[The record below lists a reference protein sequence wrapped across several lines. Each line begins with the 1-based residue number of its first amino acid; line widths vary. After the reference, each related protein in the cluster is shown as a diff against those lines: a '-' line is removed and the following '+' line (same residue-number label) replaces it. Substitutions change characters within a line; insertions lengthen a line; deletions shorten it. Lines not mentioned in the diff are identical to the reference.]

1 MPLETIGRYG
11 RREFL
16 ATASTTLFA
25 AGVSPLSNP
34 GGPSSRYPFLS
45 RDGARL
51 LLSWLDDDGNGVRS
65 FQFAINENGT
75 WTKPRAITSGRRLM
89 LNWADSPSVTF
100 LPDGRLA
107 AHWLE
112 RHDSAGAYGI
122 RIAFARDP
130 EAGWTTAFASTR
142 PTADGYEG
150 FVSLGASGRE
160 VHASFLDH
168 SKPVTALRVARFG
181 SDGRFLDDRVLDDD
195 VCSCCQ
201 TAIAT
206 AGGAPLIAYRGHT
219 QDEIRDIRLVRL
231 KEESGSRPRVVS
243 RDNWRINACPVNGP
257 SLVADG
263 QRAAVAWYTSATS
276 PKVWLVY
283 SDDNGAAFGVPILI
297 DDGRP
302 IGRPSLALL
311 PDRRSMKTAVIW
323 LEQAEVGARLRLR
336 VVSPT
341 TGPSEP
347 ITIATV
353 SAGRSVG
360 FPRVVT
366 ANDSLVIAWTSDVGV
381 TTSTVP
387 FAQLPA
393 PPVR

>member
-1 MPLETIGRYG
+1 MPLDTIRRYG

-16 ATASTTLFA
+16 AIGSTTLVA

-34 GGPSSRYPFLS
+34 AGPSSRYPFLS
-45 RDGARL
+45 RTDGRL
-51 LLSWLDDDGNGVRS
+51 LLSWLDDDGNGMRT
-65 FQFAINENGT
+65 FRFAIHENGT
-75 WTKPRAITSGRRLM
+75 WTKPKAIATGRRLM
-89 LNWADSPSVTF
+89 LNWADSPSMTF
-100 LPDGRLA
+100 LPDGGLA

-130 EAGWTTAFASTR
+130 EASWITVFASTR
-142 PTADGYEG
+142 PTTEGYEG

-160 VHASFLDH
+160 VYASFLDH
-168 SKPVTALRVARFG
+168 SKPVTVLRVARFR
-181 SDGRFLDDRVLDDD
+181 SDGRFLDDRVLDGD

-206 AGGAPLIAYRGHT
+206 AGGAPIVAFRGHT
-219 QDEIRDIRLVRL
+219 QDEVRDIRSVTLR
-231 KEESGSRPRVVS
+231 EGRGSRPRLVS

-276 PKVWLVY
+276 PRVWLAF
-283 SDDNGAAFGVPILI
+283 SDDASGAYGAPIRI
-297 DDGRP
+297 DDGRA

-311 PDRRSMKTAVIW
+311 PDSRAMRTAVIW
-323 LEQAEVGARLRLR
+323 LEQAEVGALLRLR

-341 TGPSEP
+341 AGASEP
-347 ITIATV
+347 ITVAAV
-353 SAGRSVG
+353 PAGRSVG
-360 FPRVVT
+360 FPRVV
-366 ANDSLVIAWTSDVGV
+366 AASDRLVIAWTSDVGV

-387 FAQLPA
+387 FALLPV
-393 PPVR
+393 PVR

>member
-1 MPLETIGRYG
+1 MPLDTIRRYG

-16 ATASTTLFA
+16 ATGSTALFA

-34 GGPSSRYPFLS
+34 SGPSSRYPFLS
-45 RDGARL
+45 RAGGRL
-51 LLSWLDDDGNGVRS
+51 LLSWLDDDGNGMRS
-65 FQFAINENGT
+65 FRFAIHENGT
-75 WTKPRAITSGRRLM
+75 WTRPRAIASGRRLI
-89 LNWADSPSVTF
+89 LNWADFPSVTF
-100 LPDGRLA
+100 LPNDQLA

-130 EAGWTTAFASTR
+130 EASWITAFASTR

-150 FVSLGASGRE
+150 FVSLGASGQG
-160 VHASFLDH
+160 VYASFLDH

-181 SDGRFLDDRVLDDD
+181 SDGRFLDDRVVDGD

-201 TAIAT
+201 TAIAM
-206 AGGAPLIAYRGHT
+206 AGGAPIVAYRGHT
-219 QDEIRDIRLVRL
+219 RDEVRDIRSVSLR
-231 KEESGSRPRVVS
+231 EGRGSRPRVVS
-243 RDNWRINACPVNGP
+243 PDNWRINACPVNGP

-276 PKVWLVY
+276 PKVWLAF
-283 SDDNGAAFGVPILI
+283 SDDAGGAYGAPIRI

-311 PDRRSMKTAVIW
+311 PDSRAMRTAVIW
-323 LEQAEVGARLRLR
+323 LEHAEVGARLRLR
-336 VVSPT
+336 VVSPA
-341 TGPSEP
+341 TGASEP
-347 ITIATV
+347 ITVGAV
-353 SAGRSVG
+353 PVGRSGG
-360 FPRVVT
+360 FPRVV
-366 ANDSLVIAWTSDVGV
+366 ALSDRLVAAWTGEAGI

-387 FAQLPA
+387 FALLQI
-393 PPVR
+393 PVR

>member
-1 MPLETIGRYG
+1 MQLDTIRRYG

-16 ATASTTLFA
+16 ATGSTALFA

-34 GGPSSRYPFLS
+34 AGPSSRYPFLS
-45 RDGARL
+45 REGGRL
-51 LLSWLDDDGNGVRS
+51 LLSWLDDDGNGMRS
-65 FQFAINENGT
+65 FRFAIHENGT
-75 WTKPRAITSGRRLM
+75 WTRPRAIASGRRLM
-89 LNWADSPSVTF
+89 LNWADFPSVTF
-100 LPDGRLA
+100 LPNGQLA

-130 EAGWTTAFASTR
+130 EASWITAFASTR

-150 FVSLGASGRE
+150 FVSLGASGQR
-160 VHASFLDH
+160 VYASFLDH

-181 SDGRFLDDRVLDDD
+181 SDGRFLDDRVVDGD

-206 AGGAPLIAYRGHT
+206 AGGAPIVAYRGHT
-219 QDEIRDIRLVRL
+219 RGEVRDIRSVRVM
-231 KEESGSRPRVVS
+231 EGRGSRPRVVS

-263 QRAAVAWYTSATS
+263 QRAAVVWYTSATS
-276 PKVWLVY
+276 PRVWLAFSEDPGGTY
-283 SDDNGAAFGVPILI
+283 GAPIRI

-302 IGRPSLALL
+302 IGRPDLALI
-311 PDRRSMKTAVIW
+311 PDSRSIRTAVIW
-323 LEQAEVGARLRLR
+323 LEHAEVGAQLRMR

-341 TGPSEP
+341 LGASES
-347 ITIATV
+347 ITVAAV
-353 SAGRSVG
+353 PGGRFSG
-360 FPRVVT
+360 FPRVV
-366 ANDSLVIAWTSDVGV
+366 ALSDRLVIAWTSDGGV
-381 TTSTVP
+381 TTSALP
-387 FAQLPA
+387 FALLPV
-393 PPVR
+393 PVG

>member
-1 MPLETIGRYG
+1 MPLHTIRRYG

-16 ATASTTLFA
+16 VIGSTTLVA

-34 GGPSSRYPFLS
+34 AGPSSRYPFLG
-45 RDGARL
+45 RAGGRL
-51 LLSWLDDDGNGVRS
+51 LLSWLDDDGNGMRT
-65 FQFAINENGT
+65 FRFAIHENGT

-89 LNWADSPSVTF
+89 LNWADSPSVIF

-130 EAGWTTAFASTR
+130 NASWITAFASTR
-142 PTADGYEG
+142 PTTEGYEG
-150 FVSLGASGRE
+150 FVSLGASGQE
-160 VHASFLDH
+160 VYASFLDH
-168 SKPVTALRVARFG
+168 SKPVTALRVARFT
-181 SDGRFLDDRVLDDD
+181 SDGRLLDDRVVDAD

-206 AGGAPLIAYRGHT
+206 AGGAPIVAYRGHT
-219 QDEIRDIRLVRL
+219 QDEVRDIRAVRL
-231 KEESGSRPRVVS
+231 GEGRGSQPRVVS

-276 PKVWLVY
+276 PKVWLAF
-283 SDDNGAAFGVPILI
+283 SDDAGGAYGSPIRI

-311 PDRRSMKTAVIW
+311 PDSRAMRAAVIW

-336 VVSPT
+336 VISPT
-341 TGPSEP
+341 TGASEP
-347 ITIATV
+347 ITVAAV

-360 FPRVVT
+360 FPRVIT
-366 ANDSLVIAWTSDVGV
+366 ARDRLVIAWTSDVGV

-387 FAQLPA
+387 FALLPV
-393 PPVR
+393 PGR

>member
-1 MPLETIGRYG
+1 MPLDTIRRYG

-16 ATASTTLFA
+16 AIGSTTLVA

-34 GGPSSRYPFLS
+34 AGPSSRYPFLG
-45 RDGARL
+45 RAGGRL
-51 LLSWLDDDGNGVRS
+51 LLSWLDDDGNGMRT
-65 FQFAINENGT
+65 FRFAIHENGT

-89 LNWADSPSVTF
+89 LNWADSPSVIF

-130 EAGWTTAFASTR
+130 DASWITAFASTR
-142 PTADGYEG
+142 PTTEGYEG
-150 FVSLGASGRE
+150 FVSLGASGQE

-168 SKPVTALRVARFG
+168 SKPVTALRVARFT
-181 SDGRFLDDRVLDDD
+181 SDGRLLDDRVVDAD

-206 AGGAPLIAYRGHT
+206 AGGAPIVAYRGHT
-219 QDEIRDIRLVRL
+219 QDEVRDIRAVRL
-231 KEESGSRPRVVS
+231 REGRGRRPRLVA

-263 QRAAVAWYTSATS
+263 QRAGVAWYTSATS
-276 PKVWLVY
+276 PKVWLAF
-283 SDDNGAAFGVPILI
+283 SDDAGGAYGSPIRI

-302 IGRPSLALL
+302 IGRPCLALL
-311 PDRRSMKTAVIW
+311 PDSRAMRAAVIW
-323 LEQAEVGARLRLR
+323 LEQTEVGARLRLR
-336 VVSPT
+336 VISPT
-341 TGPSEP
+341 TGTSEP
-347 ITIATV
+347 ITVAAV

-366 ANDSLVIAWTSDVGV
+366 ASDGLVIAWTSDVGV
-381 TTSTVP
+381 ATSTVP
-387 FAQLPA
+387 FALLPV
-393 PPVR
+393 PGR